1 MDTQRL
7 SIRGRILQADEPG
20 LQDALAAIYETPERP
35 RCLCVPGG
43 VEMYVAFHHR
53 YMAKRMPDTGS
64 RHHPSC
70 ASYEPM
76 PEQSGLG
83 ELIGEAVLESAGAVE
98 LRVDFAWSRQARGR
112 AAGGR
117 KPEDPGEVKAARRC
131 MSLRA
136 LVHFLFERAGFNR
149 WSPAMEGKR
158 TQAVLHKYLMRAA
171 EQVSAKGIVLGER
184 LYVPEPFHESTRLE
198 VAERRRQRLG
208 VLRPVDGVAPLAMV
222 LAEFKAAEACAGGYR
237 VWLKHIPD
245 VPLLASAK
253 TWERIARTYAP
264 VLEARDADLG
274 QRVHAVMAA
283 LIRARRDYTYEI
295 DTANLLLASEQW
307 YRSKGSMNCRC
318 CRRWSP
324 LVGASSSRCAT
335 TRVMPGCSPMLCCWI
350 PAARRRRCMCSA
362 PSCRHASATPRP
374 RCCGMRPTSGSGRP
388 TGQCRR
394 CPRCTRRG
402 LETAPSRESM
412 NRRDLPAPVS
422 REGGLP

>member
-1 MDTQRL
+1 MDTQHL
-7 SIRGRILQADEPG
+7 SIRGRILQSDDPG

-70 ASYEPM
+70 PSYEPA
-76 PEQSGLG
+76 PQQSGLG

-98 LRVDFAWSRQARGR
+98 LRVDFAWSRQASSR

-117 KPEDPGEVKAARRC
+117 KAADPGEVKAARRC

-171 EQVSAKGIVLGER
+171 EQVSAKGIALGER
-184 LYVPEPFHESTRLE
+184 LYVPEPFHEATRFE
-198 VAERRRQRLG
+198 VAERRRQCLG
-208 VLRPVDGVAPLAMV
+208 VLRPIDGVAPLAMV

-237 VWLKHIPD
+237 VWLKHMPD

-253 TWERIARTYAP
+253 TWERIARVYAP

-283 LIRARRDYTYEI
+283 LIRARREYTYEI
-295 DTANLLLASEQW
+295 DTATLLLASEQW
-307 YRSKGSMNCRC
+307 IPIEGVHEL
-318 CRRWSP
+318 P
-324 LVGASSSRCAT
+324 LLQALV
-335 TRVMPGCSPMLCCWI
+335 
-350 PAARRRRCMCSA
+350 AARRRFIKPLRYDA
-362 PSCRHASATPRP
+362 RHAAVFANALLLDTGGEATALHVLSPF
-374 RCCGMRPTSGSGRP
+374 
-388 TGQCRR
+388 
-394 CPRCTRRG
+394 
-402 LETAPSRESM
+402 
-412 NRRDLPAPVS
+412 LPARA
-422 REGGLP
+422 REAKAEALRHAVDPWVWPTDEPMPPLPAVHPKPT